1 MKAIIKRELKAY
13 FTSPLGYAV
22 LTVLAL
28 VFGFIYTICLAFF
41 PSADITSILFGMI
54 FGLFVVSPLLTMRLL
69 ANERRQKT
77 DQLLMSAPVNIS
89 MIVLG
94 KFFAALL
101 FFCVF
106 FVEVIV
112 FNFVYLFFGATI
124 DWMVFFG
131 NIVGL
136 VFLSAALIAV
146 GLFFSA
152 LTEEQLI
159 AAVLTYG
166 ALLILMFINGIV
178 SIFNNVFYVMTNIN
192 LPSILIDIC
201 DWISFSARYQS
212 FTQGIFDLTNIT
224 FFISVIA
231 VFLFMTVRVVD
242 RKRWA

>member
-28 VFGFIYTICLAFF
+28 FFGIFYTLYLKKG
-41 PSADITSILFGMI
+41 SADMTNVLYLMGLA
-54 FGLFVVSPLLTMRLL
+54 LFVVIPLLTMRLL

-124 DWMVFFG
+124 DWLVFLG
-131 NIVGL
+131 NILGML
-136 VFLSAALIAV
+136 FLSAALITI
-146 GLFFSA
+146 GLFISA
-152 LTEEQLI
+152 LTEDQVVAAI
-159 AAVLTYG
+159 ATYG
-166 ALLILMFINGIV
+166 ISLILLFMNFFMDIFSMITSITVPTAV
-178 SIFNNVFYVMTNIN
+178 SEAF
-192 LPSILIDIC
+192 
-201 DWISFSARYQS
+201 DWICFYTRYQS